1 MTDIEQIKET
11 LSKMQAQIDVL
22 EDRMNTISPQC
33 FWQPMTAANPECF
46 YAADMPLSLSA
57 ARSLWP
63 MLENEFDRYC
73 TEHNITTWT
82 PTDSEQFY
90 NTYIGVGAD
99 WPDT

>member
-22 EDRMNTISPQC
+22 EDKFNCINPQC
-33 FWQPMTAANPECF
+33 IITAPCTAPIF
-46 YAADMPLSLSA
+46 SLDYPLSLSA

-63 MLENEFDRYC
+63 LLEHEFDRYC
-73 TEHNITTWT
+73 TDHEITVWT
-82 PTDSEQFY
+82 PEDSEEFY

-99 WPDT
+99 WPDTQNG

>member
-22 EDRMNTISPQC
+22 EDKFNCVNPQC
-33 FWQPMTAANPECF
+33 LLTPPIFQLD
-46 YAADMPLSLSA
+46 YPLSLSA
-57 ARSLWP
+57 ARSMWP

-99 WPDT
+99 FP

>member
-22 EDRMNTISPQC
+22 EDKFNCINPQC
-33 FWQPMTAANPECF
+33 IISAPCTQPIF
-46 YAADMPLSLSA
+46 SLDYPLSLSA

-63 MLENEFDRYC
+63 LLEHEFDRYC
-73 TEHNITTWT
+73 TDHEITVWT
-82 PTDSEQFY
+82 PEDSEQFY

-99 WPDT
+99 WPDTQNG